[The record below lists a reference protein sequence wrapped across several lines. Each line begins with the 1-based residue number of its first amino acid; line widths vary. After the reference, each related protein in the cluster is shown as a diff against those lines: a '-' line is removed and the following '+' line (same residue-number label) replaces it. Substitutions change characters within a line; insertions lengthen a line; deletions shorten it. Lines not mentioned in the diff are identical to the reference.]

1 MSRRPR
7 QVGGGRGVTDPSRPR
22 TERSAQPRTREE
34 RSGAPQ
40 RSAVKALRE
49 EPPHRT
55 APLPLP
61 EGTAQRTAR
70 GRSGSEGWRL
80 RTAPRGQRRGTQP
93 GTQTRL
99 RCPTADPTRPGTAH
113 SSRSTGADT
122 AAHSSLSPPLPP
134 HHPLFPLPVTHP
146 FPSPRRCCSAV
157 ALRPPHGT
165 PALTPRSASLCGSR
179 SRTPPFIAGQGGA
192 SRRRPGFPPRPAP
205 PARQLLSRGG
215 FGDSHPPVWDPPI
228 IGAAGTPIWKARRRL
243 QRDGGTPPAPRDAG
257 GRAVTFSAALL

>member
-1 MSRRPR
+1 MEAPKGAPR
-7 QVGGGRGVTDPSRPR
+7 TAAGNAARHPNPTAVPHSRP
-22 TERSAQPRTREE
+22 
-34 RSGAPQ
+34 
-40 RSAVKALRE
+40 
-49 EPPHRT
+49 
-55 APLPLP
+55 
-61 EGTAQRTAR
+61 
-70 GRSGSEGWRL
+70 
-80 RTAPRGQRRGTQP
+80 
-93 GTQTRL
+93 
-99 RCPTADPTRPGTAH
+99 DPTRHRPQLPQHRSGH
-113 SSRSTGADT
+113 SSPWQPITP
-122 AAHSSLSPPLPP
+122 LSP

-205 PARQLLSRGG
+205 PARQLLSWGG
-215 FGDSHPPVWDPPI
+215 FGDSHPPLWDPPI

>member
-99 RCPTADPTRPGTAH
+99 RCPTADPTRPGTATKSPPPPPPH
-113 SSRSTGADT
+113 RPQPSGTRPGAAAVTPPSLPTKLRALRDAFPSAGRVREPRAAHPATASHRGQPRASVSPSLPAVHGQNNAETGPGDT
-122 AAHSSLSPPLPP
+122 ADGTFPQPRVPSGMFSPPHSPPL
-134 HHPLFPLPVTHP
+134 
-146 FPSPRRCCSAV
+146 
-157 ALRPPHGT
+157 
-165 PALTPRSASLCGSR
+165 RSA
-179 SRTPPFIAGQGGA
+179 
-192 SRRRPGFPPRPAP
+192 PRPHPGTAAP
-205 PARQLLSRGG
+205 
-215 FGDSHPPVWDPPI
+215 
-228 IGAAGTPIWKARRRL
+228 GAASTM
-243 QRDGGTPPAPRDAG
+243 
-257 GRAVTFSAALL
+257 AAAN

>member
-122 AAHSSLSPPLPP
+122 AAHGSLSPPSPP
-134 HHPLFPLPVTHP
+134 ITPS
-146 FPSPRRCCSAV
+146 FPSPSPTLSHRPAVAV
-157 ALRPPHGT
+157 ALSLSDPRTAHPHS
-165 PALTPRSASLCGSR
+165 PRAPRHSAV
-179 SRTPPFIAGQGGA
+179 P
-192 SRRRPGFPPRPAP
+192 
-205 PARQLLSRGG
+205 
-215 FGDSHPPVWDPPI
+215 
-228 IGAAGTPIWKARRRL
+228 GAALRPL
-243 QRDGGTPPAPRDAG
+243 
-257 GRAVTFSAALL
+257 